1 MKKITKLIFGIFVCT
16 IFSAIISGSTVSA
29 NENTAGPQIINRA
42 TNVGNI
48 YHHRIVSIQ
57 MLENPGNVVEW
68 NMFTTSRVFMRQD
81 QGLPN
86 QRWVMFYNNEDDTYQ
101 IVGGPLNAGGTFR
114 AAYLSANGQN
124 IDTRWNINSDK
135 WRIFRFG
142 SHANGNTVYIQN
154 VSENRT
160 MTYPAAW
167 LGNPLILRPL
177 EVVNGGT
184 SQRFIIRV
192 LGNA

>member
-16 IFSAIISGSTVSA
+16 IFSAIIIGSTVSA
-29 NENTAGPQIINRA
+29 NENTAEPQIINRA

-57 MLENPGNVVEW
+57 MLENPRNVVEW

-101 IVGGPLNAGGTFR
+101 IVSGPLNAGGGYRT
-114 AAYLSANGQN
+114 ANLSA
-124 IDTRWNINSDK
+124 I
-135 WRIFRFG
+135 
-142 SHANGNTVYIQN
+142 
-154 VSENRT
+154 ENR
-160 MTYPAAW
+160 
-167 LGNPLILRPL
+167 GFFSR
-177 EVVNGGT
+177 
-184 SQRFIIRV
+184 
-192 LGNA
+192 

>member
-29 NENTAGPQIINRA
+29 NENTAEPQIINRA

-57 MLENPGNVVEW
+57 MLENPRNVVEW
-68 NMFTTSRVFMRQD
+68 NMFTTSRVFMRRD

-101 IVGGPLNAGGTFR
+101 IVRGPLNAGGGYRT
-114 AAYLSANGQN
+114 ANLSA
-124 IDTRWNINSDK
+124 I
-135 WRIFRFG
+135 
-142 SHANGNTVYIQN
+142 
-154 VSENRT
+154 ENR
-160 MTYPAAW
+160 
-167 LGNPLILRPL
+167 GFFSR
-177 EVVNGGT
+177 
-184 SQRFIIRV
+184 
-192 LGNA
+192 